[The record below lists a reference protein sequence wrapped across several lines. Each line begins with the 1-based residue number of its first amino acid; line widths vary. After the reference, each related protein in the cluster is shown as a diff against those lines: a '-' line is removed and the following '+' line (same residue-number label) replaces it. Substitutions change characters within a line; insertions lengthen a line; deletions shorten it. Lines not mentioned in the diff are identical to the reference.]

1 MATKLIL
8 YPQTFN
14 GELDPISISAN
25 EFIVDGNNFNTLNTS
40 VTNESFVISTN
51 FILTTYP
58 PTIAN
63 SWYRYRLISSPA
75 PSPAYPTATGGN
87 MILSTAGSF
96 SASFAYQR
104 ITNLI
109 VGNAYFIYVNPL
121 TSATGTLAAQA
132 YNGSVAVG
140 SNSIV
145 NPTSS
150 DILTTSFVATNTSMT
165 IITRF
170 FATATTSIEIGYVS
184 VIPAGQT
191 PDISLSN
198 GQVICDLYENEDI
211 PLTLS
216 VDDFKNAAE
225 QVQSYS
231 KAFNLP
237 ATKRNNQI
245 FDNLFEVTRSAQG
258 VASFNPYAKT
268 RCELKQDGFI
278 LFEGYLR
285 VIDIQDKEG
294 EISYNVNL
302 YSEVIAL
309 ADVLGDKTFANIDF
323 SELTHAYNYNN
334 IRNTW
339 NGNKLVLDN
348 ALPAGS
354 YAGTGTTTGVL
365 RYPFV
370 DWNHKYTVGTNDKPV
385 LPNLESSFRPFITLK
400 YLIQRIFADTGLFTY
415 TSNFIDT
422 NPEFQDLFMDFNW
435 GGDEF
440 PTADAEYN
448 GNWDTNVD
456 TLNPGNGSFKPLA
469 LSTDPTLS
477 MAGSTLPPNYDE
489 TPISDN
495 LITATTTNEMYKIS
509 YNYVVRN
516 RGLSTES
523 VDFQWIH
530 TASGVA
536 QPPIN
541 PRTETITPTGINWE
555 HYIGTFTIVLE
566 NIGDTIQAQ
575 FKAGSNV
582 SQYNN
587 ISRVQF
593 IQSSFTMTSA
603 TLNSLRGELG
613 QWEFIKGIMTMFN
626 LVSMPDPVNPNNILI
641 EPYNDIFLNN
651 PDSEPLD
658 WTDKVDISEIKLNP
672 LTDLNKKTIFKF
684 AEDDDDYI
692 FNVYKKSV
700 QGHLYGSKLFDATL
714 TTGGLAS
721 VLDGEEEIVAE
732 PFAATVSKPLMS
744 QFSDFIVPSIY
755 SYNADDGTSEGFDN
769 APRIMYKVGTRR
781 SDSSSLPFTSTVYD
795 VPAQN
800 GSLGDATEDQF
811 LQFCH
816 LTDVPTVVS
825 NPPDSD
831 DTIDFHFGEC
841 QLITPI
847 GEATPNN
854 LFNMYWRPYFNELY
868 NPDTRTMT
876 LKVNLSPG
884 DINTFK
890 FYDTVFIKN
899 REFRVNKID
908 YKPNDLATV
917 EFILIP

>member
-1 MATKLIL
+1 MATQLIL
-8 YPQTFN
+8 YPQSFQGVT
-14 GELDPISISAN
+14 SIMSAN
-25 EFIVDGNNFNTLNTS
+25 ADEMLVDGINFAYMNSSSSVDMSPFVPHQALVNNYPSINNT
-40 VTNESFVISTN
+40 
-51 FILTTYP
+51 
-58 PTIAN
+58 
-63 SWYRYRLISSPA
+63 WYRARSTSPT
-75 PSPAYPTATGGN
+75 PTLPT
-87 MILSTAGSF
+87 STAGSLTMTAPGGGF
-96 SASFAYQR
+96 STVAIYQSLTSLVVGTSYTVTLNLTTTDTGVVNIHFFSGLAYIGGISPSYLASASTIQR
-104 ITNLI
+104 
-109 VGNAYFIYVNPL
+109 
-121 TSATGTLAAQA
+121 
-132 YNGSVAVG
+132 
-140 SNSIV
+140 
-145 NPTSS
+145 
-150 DILTTSFVATNTSMT
+150 SFVAPASTITVMITYANSIASTIVMSHISVVETGLTPSQDLSML
-165 IITRF
+165 
-170 FATATTSIEIGYVS
+170 
-184 VIPAGQT
+184 
-191 PDISLSN
+191 DD
-198 GQVICDLYENEDI
+198 GQVICDLYEDETI
-211 PLTLS
+211 PITLS

-245 FDNLFEVTRSAQG
+245 FNNLFEVTRSAQN
-258 VASFNPYAKT
+258 SITFNPYAKT
-268 RCELKQDGFI
+268 RCALKQDGFI

-285 VIDIQDKEG
+285 VLDVSDKEG

-309 ADVLGDKTFANIDF
+309 ADVLGDKTFADIDF
-323 SELTHAYNYNN
+323 SELEHAYDYNN

-339 NGNKLVLDN
+339 NGNKLVVDN
-348 ALPAGS
+348 TLPLGS
-354 YAGTGTTTGVL
+354 YAGTGTTTGVV

-370 DWNHKYTVGTNDKPV
+370 DWEHSYTVGTNDKPV

-400 YLIQRIFADTGLFTY
+400 YLIQRIFADTNLFTY

-422 NPEFQDLFMDFNW
+422 NPEFQKLHMDFNW

-448 GNWDTNVD
+448 GNWSTNNAA
-456 TLNPGNGSFKPLA
+456 LNQGNGSFKPLA

-516 RGLSTES
+516 TGGSTEI
-523 VDFQWIH
+523 VNFQWIH

-541 PRTETITPTGINWE
+541 PRIENMQNTGVTWG

-575 FKAGSNV
+575 FKASSNV

-587 ISRVQF
+587 LSRVTF
-593 IQSSFTMTSA
+593 VQSSFTITSA
-603 TLNSLRGELG
+603 TLNTLRGELG
-613 QWEFIKGIMTMFN
+613 QWDFLKGIMTMFN
-626 LVSMPDPVNPNNILI
+626 LVSMPDPQNPNNILI

-651 PDSEPLD
+651 SDSEQLD
-658 WTDKVDISEIKLNP
+658 WTDKVDVSQIKLKP
-672 LTDLNKKTIFKF
+672 LTDLNKITTFKF

-700 QGHLYGSKLFDATL
+700 QGHLYGSKVFDATL

-721 VLDGEEEIVAE
+721 VLDGEKEIEAE

-755 SYNADDGTSEGFDN
+755 AYNADDGTSEGFDN
-769 APRIMYKVGTRR
+769 APRIMYMVGTRK
-781 SDSSSLPFTSTVYD
+781 STDPNLPFTSTVYS

-800 GSLGDATEDQF
+800 GGLGDAQENEF

-816 LTDVPTVVS
+816 LTDVPTVIS
-825 NPPDSD
+825 NPPDPD

-841 QLITPI
+841 QLINPI
-847 GEATPNN
+847 GEPTPNN
-854 LFNMYWRPYFNELY
+854 LFNMYWLPYFNE
-868 NPDTRTMT
+868 
-876 LKVNLSPG
+876 
-884 DINTFK
+884 
-890 FYDTVFIKN
+890 FI
-899 REFRVNKID
+899 
-908 YKPNDLATV
+908 
-917 EFILIP
+917 